1 MRYELSLKGDTFT
14 PVVEA
19 FDRRLLATLDRMRK
33 QGLQE
38 GSITLRLNIELWKQF
53 PIDEDGQEHEVFVP
67 TFEHEVS
74 SQIVQKDKT
83 SGKIDEDFVLV
94 RGADGLPALVSRDS
108 DNLFDMVERHKVN
121 CPEGAREDALG
132 QEAKDDG
139 SAADG

>member
-33 QGLQE
+33 QGLNE
-38 GSITLRLNIELWKQF
+38 GSVTLKISIELWKQF
-53 PIDEDGQEHEVFVP
+53 PIDEDGQEHEIFVP
-67 TFEHEVS
+67 TFDHEVS
-74 SQIVQKDKT
+74 SQIVQKDKA

-108 DNLFDMVERHKVN
+108 ENLFDMVERM
-121 CPEGAREDALG
+121 EAED
-132 QEAKDDG
+132 DDG
-139 SAADG
+139 

>member
-38 GSITLRLNIELWKQF
+38 GSITLRINIELWKQF
-53 PIDEDGQEHEVFVP
+53 PIDEDGQEHEIFVP
-67 TFEHEVS
+67 TFDHEVS
-74 SQIVQKDKT
+74 SQIVQKDKA

-108 DNLFDMVERHKVN
+108 ENLFDMVERK
-121 CPEGAREDALG
+121 
-132 QEAKDDG
+132 EAGDDG
-139 SAADG
+139 TTAAD

>member
-19 FDRRLLATLDRMRK
+19 FDRRLLATLDRMRR

-38 GSITLRLNIELWKQF
+38 GSITLRLNIELSKQW

-67 TFEHEVS
+67 SFEHEVS
-74 SQIVQKDKT
+74 SQIVQKDKA

-94 RGADGLPALVSRDS
+94 RGADGLPALVSRNS
-108 DNLFDMVERHKVN
+108 ENLFDMVERM
-121 CPEGAREDALG
+121 
-132 QEAKDDG
+132 EAGDDG
-139 SAADG
+139 G

>member
-38 GSITLRLNIELWKQF
+38 GSITLKLNVELWKQF

-67 TFEHEVS
+67 SFEHEVS
-74 SQIVQKDKT
+74 SQIVQKDKA

-108 DNLFDMVERHKVN
+108 ENLFDMVER
-121 CPEGAREDALG
+121 
-132 QEAKDDG
+132 QEAGDDG
-139 SAADG
+139 GTADG

>member
-1 MRYELSLKGDTFT
+1 MRYELSLRGDTFT

-38 GSITLRLNIELWKQF
+38 GSITLRLNIKLWKQF

-74 SQIVQKDKT
+74 SQIVQKDKA

-108 DNLFDMVERHKVN
+108 ENLFDMVER
-121 CPEGAREDALG
+121 
-132 QEAKDDG
+132 QEAEGDG
-139 SAADG
+139 TTAAD

>member
-19 FDRRLLATLDRMRK
+19 FDRRLLATLDRMRRQK
-33 QGLQE
+33 LTE
-38 GSITLRLNIELWKQF
+38 GSITLKISIDLEQEF
-53 PIDEDGQEHEVFVP
+53 PIDEDGQEHEIFVP
-67 TFEHEVS
+67 TFDHEVS

-108 DNLFDMVERHKVN
+108 ENLFDMVEKR
-121 CPEGAREDALG
+121 GAG
-132 QEAKDDG
+132 DDG
-139 SAADG
+139 GAAAD

>member
-1 MRYELSLKGDTFT
+1 MRYDLSLKGDTFT

-53 PIDEDGQEHEVFVP
+53 PIDEDGQEHEIFVP
-67 TFEHEVS
+67 TFDHEVS
-74 SQIVQKDKT
+74 SQIVQKDKA

-108 DNLFDMVERHKVN
+108 ENLFDMVERK
-121 CPEGAREDALG
+121 
-132 QEAKDDG
+132 EAG
-139 SAADG
+139 SDVG

>member
-1 MRYELSLKGDTFT
+1 MRYELSLRGDTFT

-74 SQIVQKDKT
+74 SQIVQKDKA

-108 DNLFDMVERHKVN
+108 ENLFDMVER
-121 CPEGAREDALG
+121 
-132 QEAKDDG
+132 QEAEGDG
-139 SAADG
+139 TTAAD

>member
-19 FDRRLLATLDRMRK
+19 FDRRLLATLDRMRR

-38 GSITLRLNIELWKQF
+38 GSITLRLNIELSKQW

-67 TFEHEVS
+67 SFEHEVS
-74 SQIVQKDKT
+74 SQIVQKDKA

-94 RGADGLPALVSRDS
+94 RGADGMPALVSRDS
-108 DNLFDMVERHKVN
+108 ENLFDMVERM
-121 CPEGAREDALG
+121 
-132 QEAKDDG
+132 EAGDDG
-139 SAADG
+139 G

>member
-38 GSITLRLNIELWKQF
+38 GSITLQLNIELWKQF
-53 PIDEDGQEHEVFVP
+53 PIDEDGQEHEIFVP
-67 TFEHEVS
+67 TFDHEVS
-74 SQIVQKDKT
+74 SQIVQKDKA

-108 DNLFDMVERHKVN
+108 ENLFDMVERK
-121 CPEGAREDALG
+121 
-132 QEAKDDG
+132 EAGDDG
-139 SAADG
+139 TTAAD

>member
-33 QGLQE
+33 QGLNE
-38 GSITLRLNIELWKQF
+38 GSVTLKISIELWKQF
-53 PIDEDGQEHEVFVP
+53 PIDEDGQEHEIFVP
-67 TFEHEVS
+67 TFDHEVS
-74 SQIVQKDKT
+74 SQIVQKDKA

-108 DNLFDMVERHKVN
+108 ENLFDMVERMEA
-121 CPEGAREDALG
+121 EG
-132 QEAKDDG
+132 DG
-139 SAADG
+139 TTAAD

>member
-1 MRYELSLKGDTFT
+1 MRYDLSLKGDTFT
-14 PVVEA
+14 PVVES

-53 PIDEDGQEHEVFVP
+53 PIDEDGQEHEIFVP
-67 TFEHEVS
+67 TFDHEVS
-74 SQIVQKDKT
+74 SQIVQKDKA

-108 DNLFDMVERHKVN
+108 ENLFDMVERMEA
-121 CPEGAREDALG
+121 EG
-132 QEAKDDG
+132 DG
-139 SAADG
+139 TTAAD

>member
-33 QGLQE
+33 QGLNE
-38 GSITLRLNIELWKQF
+38 GSVTLKISIELWKQF
-53 PIDEDGQEHEVFVP
+53 PIDEDGQEHEIFVP
-67 TFEHEVS
+67 TFDHEVS
-74 SQIVQKDKT
+74 SQIVQKDKA

-108 DNLFDMVERHKVN
+108 ENLFDMVERM
-121 CPEGAREDALG
+121 
-132 QEAKDDG
+132 EAGDDG
-139 SAADG
+139 TTAAD

>member
-1 MRYELSLKGDTFT
+1 MRYDLSLKGDTFT
-14 PVVEA
+14 PVVES

-33 QGLQE
+33 QGLKE
-38 GSITLRLNIELWKQF
+38 GSIMLKLSIDLEQEF

-83 SGKIDEDFVLV
+83 SGKIDKDFVLV

-108 DNLFDMVERHKVN
+108 ENLFDMVER
-121 CPEGAREDALG
+121 
-132 QEAKDDG
+132 QEAEGDG
-139 SAADG
+139 TTAAD

>member
-19 FDRRLLATLDRMRK
+19 FDRRLLATLDRMRRQK
-33 QGLQE
+33 LTE
-38 GSITLRLNIELWKQF
+38 GSITLKISIDLEQEF
-53 PIDEDGQEHEVFVP
+53 PIDEDGPDHELFVP

-74 SQIVQKDKT
+74 SQIVQKDKA

-108 DNLFDMVERHKVN
+108 ENLFDMVERM
-121 CPEGAREDALG
+121 
-132 QEAKDDG
+132 EAGDDG
-139 SAADG
+139 GTEAD

>member
-1 MRYELSLKGDTFT
+1 MRYELSLRGDTFT

-38 GSITLRLNIELWKQF
+38 GSITLRINIELWKQF
-53 PIDEDGQEHEVFVP
+53 PIDEDGQEHEIFVP
-67 TFEHEVS
+67 TFDHEVS
-74 SQIVQKDKT
+74 SQIVQKDKA

-108 DNLFDMVERHKVN
+108 ENLFDMVERK
-121 CPEGAREDALG
+121 
-132 QEAKDDG
+132 EAGDDG
-139 SAADG
+139 TAAAD

>member
-1 MRYELSLKGDTFT
+1 MRYDLSLKGDTFT
-14 PVVEA
+14 PVVES

-33 QGLQE
+33 QGLKE
-38 GSITLRLNIELWKQF
+38 GSIMLKLSIDLEQEF

-83 SGKIDEDFVLV
+83 SGKIDKDFVLV

-108 DNLFDMVERHKVN
+108 ENLFDMVER
-121 CPEGAREDALG
+121 
-132 QEAKDDG
+132 QEAEGDG
-139 SAADG
+139 TTATG

>member
-1 MRYELSLKGDTFT
+1 MRYDLSLKGDTFT
-14 PVVEA
+14 PVVED
-19 FDRRLLATLDRMRK
+19 FDRRLLATLDRMRRQK
-33 QGLQE
+33 LTE
-38 GSITLRLNIELWKQF
+38 GSITLKISIDLEQEF

-108 DNLFDMVERHKVN
+108 ENLFDMVERK
-121 CPEGAREDALG
+121 
-132 QEAKDDG
+132 EAGSDG
-139 SAADG
+139 TTAAD

>member
-1 MRYELSLKGDTFT
+1 MRYELSLRGDTFT

-38 GSITLRLNIELWKQF
+38 GSITLRINIELWKQF
-53 PIDEDGQEHEVFVP
+53 PIDEDGQEHEIFVP
-67 TFEHEVS
+67 TFDHEVS
-74 SQIVQKDKT
+74 SQIVQKDKA

-108 DNLFDMVERHKVN
+108 ENLFDMVERK
-121 CPEGAREDALG
+121 
-132 QEAKDDG
+132 EAGSDDG
-139 SAADG
+139 